1 MRISELERLSGLS
14 RDTIRYY
21 ERIGLLASPP
31 RSGNGY
37 RSYDAHTA
45 DILKFIKLAQQIGFS
60 LDQMRE
66 ALPHLSKP
74 QERCEELLAA
84 MLEKRQE
91 IIQRI
96 ADEKARLALLDKL
109 LQRFLGDQDLIAYID
124 ENACPSLQ
132 NAGQDISAICELM
145 NTSKLC

>member
-1 MRISELERLSGLS
+1 MRISELEQLSGLS

-31 RSGNGY
+31 RSDNGY
-37 RSYDAHTA
+37 RSYEAHTV
-45 DILKFIKLAQQIGFS
+45 DILKFIKMAQQIGFS

-66 ALPHLSKP
+66 ALPHLSQP
-74 QERCEELLAA
+74 PERCEELLTA

-109 LQRFLGDQDLIAYID
+109 MQKFLGEQSQTAYMDEKKCQLQQNADQDV
-124 ENACPSLQ
+124 
-132 NAGQDISAICELM
+132 SALCKLM
-145 NTSKLC
+145 HASKLC

>member
-1 MRISELERLSGLS
+1 MRISELEQLSGLG

-31 RSGNGY
+31 RSANGY
-37 RSYDAHTA
+37 RSYEPHTA
-45 DILKFIKLAQQIGFS
+45 DILKFIRMAQQIGFS
-60 LDQMRE
+60 LDQMRA
-66 ALPHLSKP
+66 ALPHLSQP
-74 QERCEELLAA
+74 PERCEELLTA

-96 ADEKARLALLDKL
+96 AGEQARVALLDKL

-124 ENACPSLQ
+124 ESKCQSPQ
-132 NAGQDISAICELM
+132 NAGQDVSANCELM
-145 NTSKLC
+145 HSSKLC